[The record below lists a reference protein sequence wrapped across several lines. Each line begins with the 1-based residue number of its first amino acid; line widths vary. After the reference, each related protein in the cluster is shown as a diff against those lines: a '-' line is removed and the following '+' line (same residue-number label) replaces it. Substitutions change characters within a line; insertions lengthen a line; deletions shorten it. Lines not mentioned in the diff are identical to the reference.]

1 MAPPS
6 RPRLLPWSSPEGKP
20 CYLASDG
27 DGPVTRQAD
36 TVERVQLASGEVLLG
51 HARALLRDNGTTTP
65 GLRFPACC
73 LTGALGDTLRI
84 SRSRGDRLGC
94 RHPEPA
100 EGEAALSLDAFRLG
114 GG

>member
-1 MAPPS
+1 MTPPA

-20 CYLASDG
+20 CYLLSEG

-36 TVERVQLASGEVLLG
+36 AVERTQLASAEILLG
-51 HARALLRDNGTTTP
+51 HARALLREDGATSP
-65 GLRFPACC
+65 EVRFLAGC

-94 RHPEPA
+94 GHPEPA
-100 EGEAALSLDAFRLG
+100 EAELSWPLAAFRTVDD
-114 GG
+114 